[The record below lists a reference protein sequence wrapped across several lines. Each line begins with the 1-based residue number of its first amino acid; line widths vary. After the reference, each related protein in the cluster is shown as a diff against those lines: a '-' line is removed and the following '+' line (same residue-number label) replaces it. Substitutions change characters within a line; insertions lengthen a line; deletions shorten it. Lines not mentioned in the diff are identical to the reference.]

1 MASVARD
8 WLTAIFF
15 SVQLLC
21 LPLLLSLPAA
31 LELVLFSI
39 ENKAILISLC
49 TLYFFLS
56 FLLFS
61 LRISSLL
68 KHFLKIYCLKI
79 GCANEELHPPFF
91 IFFYFLPE
99 SYLLFIYSAVSSDF
113 MHPVLPLFFSVHVPN
128 PLFEVCWPASQLG
141 ETHQLHRCLSYSI
154 QVVWKASEL
163 E

>member
-91 IFFYFLPE
+91 IFFIFYQNRICY
-99 SYLLFIYSAVSSDF
+99 SFILQS
-113 MHPVLPLFFSVHVPN
+113 PVILCTLFFHSFF
-128 PLFEVCWPASQLG
+128 LFTYLILYLKCVGQPPSLVKP
-141 ETHQLHRCLSYSI
+141 TSFIDVYPILF
-154 QVVWKASEL
+154 K
-163 E
+163 